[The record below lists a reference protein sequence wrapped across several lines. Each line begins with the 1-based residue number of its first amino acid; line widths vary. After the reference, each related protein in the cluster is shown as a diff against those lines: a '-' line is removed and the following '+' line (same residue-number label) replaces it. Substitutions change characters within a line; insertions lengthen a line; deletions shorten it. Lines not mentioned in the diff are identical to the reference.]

1 MGSQK
6 AMLLGRAG
14 LARKGIKMATIE
26 VVMNKWGVDIYMS
39 TVLQSLRHHG
49 RLPIPAV
56 PSASLAAKFS
66 VETVY
71 KDDEHAPVG
80 THKPYRFLNSTKLRR
95 LMRNCPP
102 VRKLLSTT
110 AKEDASADSRMAKG
124 EQAMLASLAE

>member
-1 MGSQK
+1 
-6 AMLLGRAG
+6 
-14 LARKGIKMATIE
+14 
-26 VVMNKWGVDIYMS
+26 MNKWGVDIYMS

-56 PSASLAAKFS
+56 PPAPLAARFS

-80 THKPYRFLNSTKLRR
+80 THKPYRFLNTTKLRR

-102 VRKLLSTT
+102 VRTLLRTT
-110 AKEDASADSRMAKG
+110 AKEDTWADTRMAKG
-124 EQAMLASLAE
+124 EQAMLASLAS